1 MRAYFSLDKAV
12 KSEILARLNNID
24 KALEAELIDSFN
36 RRRVEMAPLIAK
48 TLNFNEEIGGFTSAN
63 LSDSELIEEVR
74 KSFSTDRYPED
85 VSKNYYDFVEE
96 DLKREQLTS
105 YFNLLPEWEVD
116 RDLLTEL
123 TDRVSLGD
131 SRIEYAL
138 EIGEA
143 SSINPT
149 MSALEYIAVMG
160 DDVLRNT
167 RVGYTINKDN
177 LVELEIQQKLV
188 PVTRE
193 DQANPLP
200 LREARQ
206 WRELDPTDTL
216 RVMFDK
222 PLNLGTSND
231 QEELESSIREH
242 VLEKMA
248 EAYADY
254 SDLLPSGGED
264 MQVFRIEK

>member
-167 RVGYTINKDN
+167 RIGYTINKDN

-200 LREARQ
+200 LREVRQ

-216 RVMFDK
+216 QVMFDK

-248 EAYADY
+248 KAYADY
-254 SDLLPSGGED
+254 GDLLPSGGED
-264 MQVFRIEK
+264 MQVFHIEK